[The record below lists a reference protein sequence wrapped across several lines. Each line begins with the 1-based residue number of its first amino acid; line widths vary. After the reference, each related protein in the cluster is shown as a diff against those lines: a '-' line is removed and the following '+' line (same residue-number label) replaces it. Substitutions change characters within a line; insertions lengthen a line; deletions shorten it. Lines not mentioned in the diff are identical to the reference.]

1 MISTFLLSDISDFV
15 PVEEIIRFVAGQSKY
30 CINVTIHPDEQVEH
44 TETFAV
50 LIEKTNNTNE
60 QITIDRGTTDVVIR
74 NDDSKS
80 SYP

>member
-30 CINVTIHPDEQVEH
+30 YINVTIYSDEQVER

-50 LIEKTNNTNE
+50 LLEKTNNTNE
-60 QITIDRGTTDVVIR
+60 QITINRGATTVVIR
-74 NDDSKS
+74 NDDSKN
-80 SYP
+80 SYS

>member
-30 CINVTIHPDEQVEH
+30 YINVTIYSDEQVER

-50 LIEKTNNTNE
+50 LLEKTNE
-60 QITIDRGTTDVVIR
+60 QITINRGATTVVIR
-74 NDDSKS
+74 NDDSKN
-80 SYP
+80 SYS